1 MNEKIIKVCDICE
14 KEIKGKGNDSQPI
27 KKGICCDECN
37 QKYVIPATIKLL
49 NMNMDTN
56 ITNFLGYYRILDIP
70 ESKKHLPRYQQL
82 KGEVCKVY
90 KNFNIDDLICD
101 VKGHYNDKS
110 IYGYFYFTKSNKN
123 TFLYNYGMLEPTSI
137 YNIYTYGKL
146 EPISKDEYQNHI
158 PNMEKIYL
166 IKGFHPNDFKK
177 KSYYFKSSEKIKENT
192 KVYVDSKLGKTE
204 LIVTDCI
211 TILKDQEKEYLE
223 KFGLEEFKK
232 VLSVIEEVEVIK
244 KEVKEKKI
252 KWK

>member
-1 MNEKIIKVCDICE
+1 MNEKIIKVCDICK

-37 QKYVIPATIKLL
+37 QKYVIPARTKLL
-49 NMNMDTN
+49 DMNM
-56 ITNFLGYYRILDIP
+56 INFLGYYRILDIP
-70 ESKKHLPRYQQL
+70 ESKKHLPRYQQII
-82 KGEVCKVY
+82 GEVCKVY
-90 KNFNIDDLICD
+90 QNFNIDDLICD

-110 IYGYFYFTKSNKN
+110 IYGYFYFTRESTK
-123 TFLYNYGMLEPTSI
+123 TFLKDILDIKYNYG
-137 YNIYTYGKL
+137 KL
-146 EPISKDEYQNHI
+146 KPISKDEYQNYI

-244 KEVKEKKI
+244 KEVREKKI
-252 KWK
+252 EWK